1 MNAQPGS
8 APVATTPAIRDS
20 TTTDATPAVSTQATE
35 QPPRGGFAALQSR
48 NFVLLWSGLI
58 TSNAG
63 TWMAGTAEGWLVTD
77 LTGDRAAFSLGLIA
91 ASFAVPLL
99 LLPPVGGV
107 VADRVPRLKM
117 LWAANLLY
125 MALAVALAVVTI
137 TDVVNVGFLM
147 AYAFFTGVV
156 LAFDAPC
163 RHALLPD
170 IVTREQLTSAV
181 SMNSAAFTGAQ
192 MVGPV
197 LAGALI
203 PLIGVSGVFVIN
215 AVSCVAT
222 LWALSQMRGVPQHSR
237 HYERQS
243 LVDSIMAGVNYV
255 RRSRLLSGLLLM
267 SLISGLFVRSF
278 MPLLVV
284 FAREIFE
291 VGSVGFGFLSAAT
304 GFGTLA
310 GALTL
315 ASRREISN
323 RVRLSILATIGGC
336 LALFLFAIGNWYA
349 PALLFLIAVG
359 FFSVIA
365 TSLIAA
371 VIQLT
376 VPGELRGR
384 IMSLYMLTIIGI
396 PSAGAFL
403 SGALADLFGVQ
414 FAVAAG
420 AVFVVALVSLN
431 AAKNEELREAP

>member
-1 MNAQPGS
+1 MNAQPS
-8 APVATTPAIRDS
+8 SPPAISTPPIRDVEE
-20 TTTDATPAVSTQATE
+20 APPAVVPGE
-35 QPPRGGFAALQSR
+35 EKRGGFAAFQSR

-58 TSNAG
+58 TSNSG
-63 TWMAGTAEGWLVTD
+63 TWMATTAEGWLVTD
-77 LTGDRAAFSLGLIA
+77 LTPDRAAFSLGLIA
-91 ASFAVPLL
+91 VAFAAPQL
-99 LLPPVGGV
+99 LLPPFGGA
-107 VADRVPRLKM
+107 VADRVSRMRM
-117 LWAANLLY
+117 LWTANLLY
-125 MALAVALAVVTI
+125 MALAIALAIVTI
-137 TDVVNVGFLM
+137 TDIVNVPILLGYSFL
-147 AYAFFTGVV
+147 TGVI

-192 MVGPV
+192 MIGPIV
-197 LAGALI
+197 AGTLI
-203 PLIGVSGVFVIN
+203 PLIGVSGVFIIN
-215 AVSCVAT
+215 AFSRFAV
-222 LWALSQMRGVPQHSR
+222 LWALAQMRGVPEHSR
-237 HYERQS
+237 RHEPQG
-243 LVDSIMAGVNYV
+243 LFDSIMAGVNYV

-323 RVRLSILATIGGC
+323 RVRLSILATFACCIS
-336 LALFLFAIGNWYA
+336 LFLFAIGNWYA
-349 PALLFLIAVG
+349 PALLLLIGVG

-384 IMSLYMLTIIGI
+384 VMSLYMLTIIGI

-403 SGALADLFGVQ
+403 SGVLADVFGVQ
-414 FAVAAG
+414 AAVAAG
-420 AVFVVALVSLN
+420 AVFVIALVTLN
-431 AAKNEELREAP
+431 AFKNEELREAL

>member
-1 MNAQPGS
+1 MNAQSSS
-8 APVATTPAIRDS
+8 APVASTSAIPDTESTGASTPITA
-20 TTTDATPAVSTQATE
+20 PAKDK
-35 QPPRGGFAALQSR
+35 RGGFAAFQSR
-48 NFVLLWSGLI
+48 NFVLLWTGLI
-58 TSNAG
+58 TSNVG

-77 LTGDRAAFSLGLIA
+77 LKGDSAAFSLGLIA

-99 LLPPVGGV
+99 LLPPVGGA
-107 VADRVPRLKM
+107 VADRVPRLKL
-117 LWAANLLY
+117 LWTAQLLY
-125 MALAVALAVVTI
+125 LVLAIALTMLTI
-137 TDVVNVGFLM
+137 TDVINVGLLM
-147 AYAFFTGVV
+147 AYAFLTGIV

-170 IVTREQLTSAV
+170 IVTRDQLTSAV

-192 MVGPV
+192 MIGPV
-197 LAGALI
+197 VAGALI

-215 AVSCVAT
+215 AVSCLAT
-222 LWALSQMRGVPQHSR
+222 LWALSQLRDVPQHSR
-237 HYERQS
+237 RHTSEG
-243 LVDSIMAGVNYV
+243 LVTSIMVGVNYV
-255 RRSRLLSGLLLM
+255 RQSRLLSGLLLM
-267 SLISGLFVRSF
+267 SLISGFFVRSF

-284 FAREIFE
+284 FARDVFE
-291 VGSVGFGFLSAAT
+291 VGSVGFGFLSAAV

-315 ASRREISN
+315 ASRKDIAN
-323 RVRLSILATIGGC
+323 RVRLSILATIAGC
-336 LALFLFAIGNWYA
+336 GALFLFAVSHWYG
-349 PALLFLIAVG
+349 PALLFLIGVG
-359 FFSVIA
+359 FFTVIA

-403 SGALADLFGVQ
+403 SGAMADLFGVQ

-420 AVFVVALVSLN
+420 AVFVIALVTLN
-431 AAKNEELREAP
+431 VFKNEELREAL